1 MAHKVSIYLGDP
13 ELRWRLK
20 LAVAKRDTTISAFCE
35 EAIREKLAR
44 EESGVTGTAWAAA
57 RRLDDRRSRLGP
69 VEISTADLVKEG
81 RYR

>member
-13 ELRWRLK
+13 ELRRRLK
-20 LAVAKRDTTISAFCE
+20 MAAARRDPTVSAFCE

-44 EESGVTGTAWAAA
+44 EDSDVSGTAWAAA
-57 RRLDDRRSRLGP
+57 RRLDARRSHLGP
-69 VEISTADLVKEG
+69 IKISTADLVEEG